1 MGDVLF
7 GEIIV
12 FGMPMLIGATLFFLL
27 GGKTSGLMLIG
38 LVLIFPFALFF
49 LAVGIFPARNSPD
62 VALQLIIIISA
73 AIGAISGALIGFAVK
88 KYKNGKRQE

>member
-1 MGDVLF
+1 MGGILF

-12 FGMPMLIGATLFFLL
+12 FGMPMLIGTSMFFLL
-27 GGKTSGLMLIG
+27 GRKISGLMLIG
-38 LVLIFPFALFF
+38 LTLIFPFVLFF

-73 AIGAISGALIGFAVK
+73 AIGAISGALVGFAVK